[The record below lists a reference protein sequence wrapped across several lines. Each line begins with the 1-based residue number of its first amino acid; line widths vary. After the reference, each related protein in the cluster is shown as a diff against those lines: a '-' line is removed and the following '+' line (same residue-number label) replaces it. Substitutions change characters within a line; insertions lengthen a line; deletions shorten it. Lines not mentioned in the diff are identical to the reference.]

1 MKILSC
7 AVALKEEYNVEFITN
22 DLNLKA
28 IANLF
33 FDQVSSVEEETDD
46 YKGFKDIK
54 MTEEQMTNI
63 YQHNINE
70 FGLLP
75 NEYLIVRDSDNNIVD
90 RLCWTGEVFRHLDYS
105 TFTSQWF
112 GDVKPMKGD
121 THQMFFADSLAN
133 NRITLV
139 KGSAGTGKTYLSL
152 AYLLHQL
159 QKGKIDKIIIFC
171 NTVATKDS
179 AKLGYYPG
187 TREDKLLDS

>member
-46 YKGFKDIK
+46 YKGFKDIR
-54 MTEEQMTNI
+54 MTEAQMTNI

-75 NEYLIVRDSDNNIVD
+75 NEYLIVRDLNNNIVD

-105 TFTSQWF
+105 TFTS
-112 GDVKPMKGD
+112 
-121 THQMFFADSLAN
+121 
-133 NRITLV
+133 
-139 KGSAGTGKTYLSL
+139 
-152 AYLLHQL
+152 
-159 QKGKIDKIIIFC
+159 
-171 NTVATKDS
+171 
-179 AKLGYYPG
+179 
-187 TREDKLLDS
+187 